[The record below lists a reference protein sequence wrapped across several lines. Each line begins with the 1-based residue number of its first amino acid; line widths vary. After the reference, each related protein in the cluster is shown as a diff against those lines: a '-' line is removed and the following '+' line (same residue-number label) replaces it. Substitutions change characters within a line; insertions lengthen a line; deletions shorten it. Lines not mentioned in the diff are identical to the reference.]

1 MRIVRFVDTN
11 IFLRYLVP
19 EDPAKTKACLT
30 LFQQVQRNQLQIT
43 TSEAVIAEIVFV
55 LGSKKLYHLPRLE
68 IKERLHPLL
77 LLPGLKLPH
86 RKSYLRALESYSQS
100 TLDFEDCLTI
110 AQMERQRVN
119 ELYSYDQD
127 FDAISGIK
135 RLEP

>member
-1 MRIVRFVDTN
+1 MRPLRFVDTN

-19 EDPAKTKACLT
+19 EEPVKTEACLA

-43 TSEAVIAEIVFV
+43 TSEAVIAEVVFV
-55 LGSKKLYHLPRLE
+55 LGSKRLYHLPRLE
-68 IKERLHPLL
+68 IKARLHPIL
-77 LLPGLKLPH
+77 LLPGLKLPY
-86 RKSYLRALESYSQS
+86 RKCYLRALKSYSQS
-100 TLDFEDCLTI
+100 TLNFEGCLTI
-110 AQMERQRVN
+110 AQMERQRVA

>member
-1 MRIVRFVDTN
+1 MKPLRFVDTN

-19 EDPAKTKACLT
+19 EEPVKTEACLA
-30 LFQQVQRNQLQIT
+30 LFQQVQRNQLQII
-43 TSEAVIAEIVFV
+43 TSEAVIAEVVFV
-55 LGSKKLYHLPRLE
+55 LGSKRLYHLPRLE
-68 IKERLHPLL
+68 IKDRLHPIL
-77 LLPGLKLPH
+77 LLPSLKLPH
-86 RKSYLRALESYSQS
+86 RKSYLRALDYYSQS
-100 TLDFEDCLTI
+100 TLDFEDCLII